1 MELQVPIWHSGMW
14 EAFFIHVRSAREA
27 IEKKGYF
34 KAFEEKN
41 KAYVEMCG
49 KIKSGKAQ
57 QALSD

>member
-1 MELQVPIWHSGMW
+1 
-14 EAFFIHVRSAREA
+14 VRSAREA

-34 KAFEEKN
+34 KAFEENN

-49 KIKSGKAQ
+49 KIKSAKAQ